1 MRCIKVPGQVL
12 LSASVS
18 SILNDK
24 SCLCDFRLAT
34 FFFGRGLGAKVGV
47 NENLLVEESI
57 TSTG

>member
-34 FFFGRGLGAKVGV
+34 FFFRRGLGAKVGV
-47 NENLLVEESI
+47 NENLLIEESI